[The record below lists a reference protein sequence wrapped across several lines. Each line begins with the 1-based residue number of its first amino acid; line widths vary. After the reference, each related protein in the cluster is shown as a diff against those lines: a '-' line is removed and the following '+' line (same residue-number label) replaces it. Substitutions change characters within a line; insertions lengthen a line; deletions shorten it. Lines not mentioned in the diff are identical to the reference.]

1 MSIKILLTV
10 ALVSISLIYVNEGIL
25 TLNLLLAIIVLST
38 AIISCKFF
46 YHDIKYNQK
55 VIFSCLFIKY
65 ISTYLQKVWYF
76 DFMIFFVFFSMVNQG
91 YRKENSKMDSRET
104 TKYETKSGAKIQ
116 FIRKFGR
123 WNWNSCF
130 ENGLGNW
137 QDQTR
142 KYHVVLYGW
151 WQWFYFQFKNKFWQF
166 ESQNPIYVKIS
177 GKI

>member
-1 MSIKILLTV
+1 M
-10 ALVSISLIYVNEGIL
+10 
-25 TLNLLLAIIVLST
+25 
-38 AIISCKFF
+38 
-46 YHDIKYNQK
+46 YNNHK

-65 ISTYLQKVWYF
+65 IHIYKKYDILISW
-76 DFMIFFVFFSMVNQG
+76 FFFAFFSMVKQS

-104 TKYETKSGAKIQ
+104 TKYETESCAKIQ
-116 FIRKFGR
+116 FIRKLGR
-123 WNWNSCF
+123 WNRNSCF

-177 GKI
+177 GKIFVPLR